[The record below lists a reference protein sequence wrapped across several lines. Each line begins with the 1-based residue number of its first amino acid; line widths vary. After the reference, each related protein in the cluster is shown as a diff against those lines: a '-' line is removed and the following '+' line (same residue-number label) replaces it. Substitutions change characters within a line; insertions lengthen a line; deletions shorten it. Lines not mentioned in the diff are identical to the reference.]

1 MATRLEFVNSQI
13 RAKRE
18 ELGEILKAKP
28 ARDFSTE
35 ELGKIKGLNDDLT
48 PLVEEYEGLSAVEKT
63 IRETESYLSKT
74 DPIGEGLPGTKG
86 GSGSDGKPLGI
97 QMPNG
102 EFLSLRN
109 EKGDYLPDTEI
120 AQKIADFAKENAERA
135 GRPYMEASG
144 LGSMTADQALAK
156 AFIESPAFK
165 EYDPVTK
172 RSPVAEV
179 EVKTL
184 LDTTGFPVF
193 SQRSNMLIPYPLR
206 RPVVADL
213 MPNGS
218 ISQPRFV
225 YMEEITNTNNAA
237 TVAEGGQKPESAL
250 AFEEKD
256 APVRKIATVLPV
268 TDELFEDA
276 PAMRSYVQGRM
287 TIFLQLAEE
296 AQLLS
301 ADGVAPNL
309 EGILENA
316 GIQLQA
322 KGADTIPDAIY
333 KAATKIEVNSFL
345 SATGV
350 VLHPNDWQRVRL
362 LKDSV
367 GNYLFGSPMAGD
379 MERIF
384 GYAVVKTQAI
394 TEGTGLVGAWDSAA
408 MVLRRTGI
416 AFAVSTEHSDFF
428 IKNKLMLRIEER
440 LAFPIFRPT
449 GFCEVTGLNA

>member
-1 MATRLEFVNSQI
+1 MSTRLEFLNSQI
-13 RAKRE
+13 MAKRQ
-18 ELGEILKAKP
+18 ELGELLKAKP
-28 ARDFSTE
+28 NKDFSTE
-35 ELGKIKGLNDDLT
+35 ELGKIKGLNDDLS
-48 PLVEEYEGLSAVEKT
+48 PLVDEQEGLKAVDKIVT
-63 IRETESYLSKT
+63 ETEAFLSKH
-74 DPIGEGLPGTKG
+74 DPIGETLPGTGGRKG
-86 GSGSDGKPLGI
+86 ADPIGI
-97 QMPNG
+97 TMPNG
-102 EFLSLRN
+102 EVLSLRN
-109 EKGDYLPDTEI
+109 EKGELLPDSEI
-120 AQKIADFAKENAERA
+120 QERISEFAAKTLERA
-135 GRPYMEASG
+135 GSRSQDIGG
-144 LGSMTADQALAK
+144 LGSMSADYALAK
-156 AFIESPAFK
+156 AFIDSPAFK
-165 EYDPVTK
+165 DYDPVSRK
-172 RSPVAEV
+172 SPTAEV

-193 SQRSNMLIPYPLR
+193 SQRSNMLIPFPLR

-213 MPNGS
+213 MPNGT
-218 ISQPRFV
+218 ISQPRFL
-225 YMEEITNTNNAA
+225 YMEETTNTNNAA
-237 TVAEGGQKPESAL
+237 PVAEGGQKPESAL

-296 AQLLS
+296 GQLLT
-301 ADGVAPNL
+301 ADGTPPAL

-316 GIQLQA
+316 GIQTQP
-322 KGADTIPDAIY
+322 KGGDTIPDAIY

-350 VLHPNDWQRVRL
+350 VFHPNDWQRVRL

-367 GNYLFGSPMAGD
+367 GNYLFGNPMIGD
-379 MERIF
+379 LERIF
-384 GYAVVKTQAI
+384 GYAVIKTQAI
-394 TEGTGLVGAWDSAA
+394 TEGTALVGAFDSAA

-416 AFAVSTEHSDFF
+416 SFAVSTEHSDFF

-449 GFCEVTGLNA
+449 GFCEVTGVNG

>member
-1 MATRLEFVNSQI
+1 MTRLEFLNSQI
-13 RAKRE
+13 DAKRQ
-18 ELGEILKAKP
+18 ELGALLKAKP
-28 ARDFSTE
+28 NRDFTTE
-35 ELGKIKGLNDDLT
+35 ELAKIKGLNDDLT
-48 PLVEEYEGLSAVEKT
+48 PLAEEQEGLKAVEK
-63 IRETESYLSKT
+63 IVSETEGYLSKHAPVGEKLPGAKGG
-74 DPIGEGLPGTKG
+74 DPIAVQMTDG
-86 GSGSDGKPLGI
+86 GI
-97 QMPNG
+97 
-102 EFLSLRN
+102 LSIRN
-109 EKGDYLPDTEI
+109 EKGDLLPDSEI
-120 AQKIADFAKENAERA
+120 AERIAEYAAKTLEKSRTP
-135 GRPYMEASG
+135 GDIGG
-144 LGSMTADQALAK
+144 LGSMSADQALAK
-156 AFIESPAFK
+156 AFIDSPAFK
-165 EYDPVTK
+165 EYDPVSR

-193 SQRSNMLIPYPLR
+193 SQRSNMLIPFPLR
-206 RPVVADL
+206 RPVIADL
-213 MPNGS
+213 MPNGT
-218 ISQPRFV
+218 ITQPRFL
-225 YMEEITNTNNAA
+225 YMEEITSTNNAA
-237 TVAEGGQKPESAL
+237 PVAEGGQKPESAL

-296 AQLLS
+296 NQLLN

-309 EGILENA
+309 EGILENS
-316 GIQLQA
+316 GIQTQA
-322 KGADTIPDAIY
+322 KSTDTIPDAIY

-367 GNYLFGSPMAGD
+367 GNYLFGSPMIGD
-379 MERIF
+379 LERIF

-394 TEGTGLVGAWDSAA
+394 AEGTGLVGAFDSAA

-416 AFAVSTEHSDFF
+416 SFAVSTEHSDFF

-440 LAFPIFRPT
+440 LAFPIFRPS

>member
-1 MATRLEFVNSQI
+1 MSRLVFLNAQI
-13 RAKRE
+13 GAKRA

-28 ARDFSTE
+28 NRDFTTE

-48 PLVEEYEGLSAVEKT
+48 PLVEEQEGLAKVDK
-63 IRETESYLSKT
+63 IVNETEAFLSNNS
-74 DPIGEGLPGTKG
+74 PIGEGLPGTKSHRG
-86 GSGSDGKPLGI
+86 DPIGI
-97 QMPNG
+97 EMPNG
-102 EFLSLRN
+102 GMIAIRN
-109 EKGDYLPDTEI
+109 EKGDLLPDSQIAEKI
-120 AQKIADFAKENAERA
+120 AQYAKDTAEKSNGGSNGDSGGLGSKSADFALAE
-135 GRPYMEASG
+135 G
-144 LGSMTADQALAK
+144 
-156 AFIESPAFK
+156 FINSAAFK
-165 EYDPVTK
+165 EYDPVTR

-179 EVKTL
+179 QVKTL

-193 SQRSNMLIPYPLR
+193 SQRSNMLIPYATR
-206 RPVVADL
+206 RAVVADL
-213 MPNGS
+213 MPNGT
-218 ISQPRFV
+218 ITQPRFL
-225 YMEEITNTNNAA
+225 YMEETSNTNNAD
-237 TVAEGGQKPESAL
+237 TVAEGAQKPESAL
-250 AFEEKD
+250 AFTEKD

-296 AQLLS
+296 DQLVN

-316 GIQLQA
+316 GIQTQA

-345 SATGV
+345 PATGV

-362 LKDSV
+362 LKDSA
-367 GNYLFGSPMAGD
+367 GNYLFGSPMIGD

-384 GYAVVKTQAI
+384 GYPVVKTQAL
-394 TEGTGLVGAWDSAA
+394 TEGIGLVGAFDTAA
-408 MVLRRTGI
+408 MVLRRTGVS
-416 AFAVSTEHSDFF
+416 FAVSTEHSDFF

-440 LAFPIFRPT
+440 LAFPIFRPA
-449 GFCEVTGLNA
+449 GFCELTGLNA